1 MGPPERSIE
10 AVQNATSHREQVH
23 CLGGTVATLV
33 GGRLCR
39 SVSRCRFCSDS

>member
-10 AVQNATSHREQVH
+10 AVRNATSHRQQVH
-23 CLGGTVATLV
+23 SLSGTAATSV

-39 SVSRCRFCSDS
+39 SAPLLLR